1 MKRKLSAMMAALSF
15 IIGMPT
21 GAIAGSDDVIVD
33 APWSRTSIGTSRPS
47 VAYMTIRNRDME
59 AGTLAG
65 LRTEARCGPSS
76 IGPPRMSKA

>member
-21 GAIAGSDDVIVD
+21 GAIAGSNDVIVD
-33 APWSRTSIGTSRPS
+33 APWSRASIGTSCPS
-47 VAYMTIRNRDME
+47 VAYMRIRNRDME

-65 LRTEARCGPSS
+65 LRTEAAMRAEFHR
-76 IGPPRMSKA
+76 PPRMSKA